1 MSFSVVA
8 ASCGDALF
16 EVKANIFLSIA
27 NEVAHFINRYQK
39 DMPMLPFLA
48 TDMFQLVFNLLE
60 RFVKEEALAEVTSTA
75 KLVQLDLTK
84 SSLHKNTLDVDIGFV
99 ANKLLLDLKRKKKI
113 SEKDCYSV
121 RADTKTFLIALVKK
135 LLLKAPI
142 RFGLVRNLAW
152 LHPLEICCDQ
162 ERCLEHL
169 GRCLRIVSNAQQ
181 IKLSK
186 CDNII
191 RQNKEFL
198 RENSENPDFQ
208 SFTVGE
214 SRLDVLHYDS
224 MANVTEWADLW
235 ELTKNLLLLSH
246 GQASVERGFSIN
258 KEISVENMTLQTLIS
273 QRVIKNH
280 LLNVGGVT
288 KVSLTKELLV
298 SASHARQRYQAHL
311 DEEKERKR
319 SRKEERKGKIPLRNW
334 IT

>member
-152 LHPLEICCDQ
+152 LHPLEICCGQ

-169 GRCLRIVSNAQQ
+169 GRCLRIVSDAQQ
-181 IKLSK
+181 IMLSK

-191 RQNKEFL
+191 RQN
-198 RENSENPDFQ
+198 
-208 SFTVGE
+208 
-214 SRLDVLHYDS
+214 
-224 MANVTEWADLW
+224 
-235 ELTKNLLLLSH
+235 
-246 GQASVERGFSIN
+246 
-258 KEISVENMTLQTLIS
+258 
-273 QRVIKNH
+273 
-280 LLNVGGVT
+280 
-288 KVSLTKELLV
+288 
-298 SASHARQRYQAHL
+298 
-311 DEEKERKR
+311 
-319 SRKEERKGKIPLRNW
+319 
-334 IT
+334 